1 MGFDILDRGLN
12 RGLWRSEKALRRK
25 MGGRRPLRRGSFD
38 SLVARAGRELP
49 GSARREARKIQAVK
63 AQMQHPKL
71 AARMDA
77 GQLSGAFR
85 RLDRAVAQWNPRK
98 RRRNMWLDALAG
110 YAFNMLLFLG
120 LSLAFLS
127 TLG

>member
-1 MGFDILDRGLN
+1 MGSDKLDRSMG
-12 RGLWRSEKALRRK
+12 RSEKGLRRK
-25 MGGRRPLRRGSFD
+25 MGGRRPLRGGSFD

-49 GSARREARKIQAVK
+49 GRARREAKQIQAVK
-63 AQMQHPKL
+63 AQMQHPRL
-71 AARMDA
+71 AARMDP

-85 RLDRAVAQWNPRK
+85 RLDRAVAQWNPRR

-120 LSLAFLS
+120 LGLAFLS